1 MTSFPVVLLRVLKTR
16 PKRRRVIEMIKCQYC
31 GVENEVGSSVC
42 SNCGE
47 AEPAPTAQSAKG
59 QMDEAKARINAVF
72 RSIRAIHEAD
82 KK

>member
-1 MTSFPVVLLRVLKTR
+1 
-16 PKRRRVIEMIKCQYC
+16 MIKMVKCQYC
-31 GVENEVGSSVC
+31 GVEIELTNSVC

-47 AEPAPTAQSAKG
+47 AEPVPTAQSEKS